1 MPIADGGLCEESD
14 FSLISSCSFFASF
27 TVCEICAFRRI
38 NSCRSSAF
46 DPTAVSTAVMRASSA
61 YESLLI
67 SVVRRLMAAISLALA
82 MKKASCILRPGD
94 WLCVLT
100 LPDNVSHVHG
110 RVLSNCA
117 FHRDRVGSAR
127 AYHCSWGGIAGAHR
141 WFVFS
146 CKLHVVRCPRVAS
159 SAWRIHTTE
168 LREALASVSMPARG
182 YEDPYWL

>member
-1 MPIADGGLCEESD
+1 M
-14 FSLISSCSFFASF
+14 
-27 TVCEICAFRRI
+27 
-38 NSCRSSAF
+38 
-46 DPTAVSTAVMRASSA
+46 
-61 YESLLI
+61 
-67 SVVRRLMAAISLALA
+67 
-82 MKKASCILRPGD
+82 
-94 WLCVLT
+94 LT

-182 YEDPYWL
+182 YEDPYWLPLFFRFMPTCGCGGRKDCFYGVRESIHLTGQGVNRVSA